1 LLAHHKIL
9 RRTFLSQSVGHLLD
23 ISEIFIKNANQQ
35 VGWHCVDFLTTE
47 SAFPQAVKDAG
58 LAAGDEC
65 GFRHV
70 THSRAFAVPHS
81 ERVGAAGPRRPTE
94 KKSGPFGES
103 SLPSLRPPGD

>member
-1 LLAHHKIL
+1 MQNRDFYLKVWDIYWY
-9 RRTFLSQSVGHLLD
+9 

-81 ERVGAAGPRRPTE
+81 ERVGAAGPHRPT
-94 KKSGPFGES
+94 
-103 SLPSLRPPGD
+103 